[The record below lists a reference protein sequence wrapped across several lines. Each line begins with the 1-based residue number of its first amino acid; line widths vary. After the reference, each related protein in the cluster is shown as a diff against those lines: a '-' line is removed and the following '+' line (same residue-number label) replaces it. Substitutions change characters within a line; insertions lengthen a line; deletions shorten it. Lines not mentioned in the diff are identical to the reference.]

1 MSERDLQPTSDD
13 RAACAWDGSA
23 ELHLLGVSSEG
34 ESAAWHRH
42 REDGCARC
50 GAELA
55 SATRALASLD
65 LAFALEAAPQA
76 EPPPEL
82 RARLLERVEAE
93 RRADEGQVW
102 KRWREDAP
110 STQDGLSTIRAAEGA
125 WQSTAFDGV
134 EVKPLSVDARRRFV
148 TMLVRMAP
156 GSSYP
161 GHRHAGREE
170 CFVLSGELK
179 VGGRVLK
186 QGDYQLA
193 EAGSQHGVQSSD
205 TGCCLLIVSSQDD
218 ELG

>member
-1 MSERDLQPTSDD
+1 MSERDLQPD

-42 REDGCARC
+42 REAGCARC
-50 GAELA
+50 DAELA
-55 SATRALASLD
+55 SASRALASLD

-82 RARLLERVEAE
+82 RARLLERIQAE
-93 RRADEGQVW
+93 RSATEGQVW
-102 KRWREDAP
+102 KRWRGDAR
-110 STQDGLSTIRAAEGA
+110 TEGGLSTIRADEGA

-134 EVKPLSVDARRRFV
+134 DVKPLSVDARRRFV

-170 CFVLSGELK
+170 CYVLSGELK
-179 VGGRVLK
+179 VGDRVLR

-193 EAGSQHGVQSSD
+193 DTGSQHGVQSSD

>member
-1 MSERDLQPTSDD
+1 MSERDLEAASED

-23 ELHLLGVSSEG
+23 ELHLLGVSSED
-34 ESAAWHRH
+34 ESAAWLRH

-50 GAELA
+50 DSELA
-55 SATRALASLD
+55 SARRALASLD
-65 LAFALEAAPQA
+65 LAFALETAPQA

-93 RRADEGQVW
+93 RRADQGQVW
-102 KRWREDAP
+102 KRWRGDARAEG
-110 STQDGLSTIRAAEGA
+110 GLSTIRAEEGA

-193 EAGSQHGVQSSD
+193 DTGSHHGVQSSD